1 MPSNRLVAVLFLL
14 PTATASAA
22 VRVSCPLTITV
33 SDDVH
38 PLSGARV
45 YHGPASG
52 KGELMPVHGNFDLG
66 GAAGTGGGGPFNM
79 VCVYSGTKEVQ
90 TLALPSDVSS
100 CDITDAGSGTR
111 VGCH

>member
-1 MPSNRLVAVLFLL
+1 MPSSRLVAVLFVLS
-14 PTATASAA
+14 TVTASAA

-45 YHGPASG
+45 FHGLASG
-52 KGELMPVHGNFDLG
+52 KAELVPVHGSFDL
-66 GAAGTGGGGPFNM
+66 AGTAGTRGVGTFNL